1 MAAALS
7 ELLKA
12 VDEYMKNNGNVG
24 QTSGAYLASK
34 FNAIF
39 DSTDSP
45 FNTSGSGVLSDLT
58 KKIKQFS
65 DKIENLGEDTGIVEE
80 FRKSMLSVNID
91 LNVLK
96 TKILLTIDAFDS
108 VITQLN
114 TFALDP
120 MRFPAVTVAMRTSA
134 FGTVRSI
141 NFFLEKLR
149 KDFSSTFTLQAKRG
163 GGEKKV
169 YAIDVNLVHVK
180 ESVFDKFFQ
189 QMQKRFS
196 SESILSKPDKS
207 GHSHRIHSVDVM
219 VRAFSPEALN
229 QINSNKSSN
238 KSSNYGAKESGGFLS
253 KLFGYI
259 TGGLALFGGLAG
271 MAYILEKTELG
282 KMIKSKLKLFGS
294 WISASLERLLKSGL
308 IEDTFSNIYN
318 AITSIFSYVT
328 DGTGDFLKRNQNTI
342 WDLIGKGINGIFS
355 SVADFMKSTFN
366 FYGLKEKLGDS
377 GSGIATILTKI
388 IFKGTVSFITWFGNK
403 LTFGVFGKVTGLLGK
418 IPALFGTLFEYLGTK
433 LAGGKN
439 FIPYLTKNIQKIFTG
454 DLFSGAI
461 LKPITRIAKTLFSG
475 SFLKTLAGQAMKWGG
490 VLLKGLKFVPLIGTL
505 ISFYSAWGRFQKG
518 DVLGGIIDVASGIA
532 ALGSFFPGIG
542 WVGSAISIGLDVFNA
557 FLDYKQ
563 EGTGLSKGQVIGN
576 FFAPI
581 TDWIADKFSQER
593 LRNMPVFGGIIRMAE
608 GVGQIT
614 TGDVSGG
621 LITILKAIGWMTPLP
636 FLGEMLGFIDM
647 VGGSNTT
654 SGIPDSIKK
663 QLNPDIFVESIVG
676 WFVNTVTTIWDS
688 IIAMFKPNDAIIS
701 AGLKTM
707 MPGMGH
713 VISGHLGLDK
723 SKTIKPNDAIISAG
737 LKTMMPGM
745 GYGISK
751 YLGLDAPKR
760 QKVNDAIKVEPHSKD
775 QIIMGKNGGP
785 VDMALQDMVK
795 KIDEEMDVLRQG
807 FDLLIQAT
815 LQGSGTVAQAV
826 VATASTKSSG
836 SGSTP
841 GHDFRQHA
849 KNMMR

>member
-1 MAAALS
+1 VAAALS

-12 VDEYMKNNGNVG
+12 VDEYMQNNGNVG

-39 DSTDSP
+39 DGENSP

-58 KKIKQFS
+58 QKIKQFS
-65 DKIENLGEDTGIVEE
+65 DKVENLGENTGIVEE

-96 TKILLTIDAFDS
+96 TKISSTSDAFDN
-108 VITQLN
+108 VINSLN
-114 TFALDP
+114 SFALNP
-120 MRFPAVTVAMRTSA
+120 MKFPTVNVA
-134 FGTVRSI
+134 VRSSAVGMTRTI

-149 KDFSSTFTLQAKRG
+149 KDFSSGFTLHAKRG
-163 GGEKKV
+163 GGEKRV
-169 YAIDVNLVHVK
+169 YAIDVNLVNIK
-180 ESVFDKFFQ
+180 KNVFDDFFQ

-196 SESILSKPDKS
+196 SESILSKPDASGKS
-207 GHSHRIHSVDVM
+207 NMIHSVDVM
-219 VRAFSPEALN
+219 VRAFSPEALK
-229 QINSNKSSN
+229 QINSNKLFN
-238 KSSNYGAKESGGFLS
+238 KSSNSSKYGAKESGGFLS
-253 KLFGYI
+253 NLFGYI

-271 MAYILEKTELG
+271 IAFILEKTELG

-318 AITSIFSYVT
+318 VITSVFSYIVE
-328 DGTGDFLKRNQNTI
+328 GTGDFIKRNQSTI
-342 WDLIGKGINGIFS
+342 WDLIGKGVNGIFS
-355 SVADFMKSTFN
+355 SMVDFMKSTFN

-505 ISFYSAWGRFQKG
+505 ISFYSAWGRFEKG

-557 FLDYKQ
+557 FLDHKQ
-563 EGTGLSKGQVIGN
+563 EGTGLSKGQMIGN

-581 TDWIADKFSQER
+581 TDWLADKFSYDR
-593 LRNMPVFGGIIRMAE
+593 LKNMPVFGGFIRLGE

-654 SGIPDSIKK
+654 SGIPDSVKK

-676 WFVNTVTTIWDS
+676 WFVDTVTTIWDS
-688 IIAMFKPNDAIIS
+688 IISMFKPSDSITSNL
-701 AGLKTM
+701 LKTM

-713 VISGHLGLDK
+713 VISGYLGLDK
-723 SKTIKPNDAIISAG
+723 SKDVTPFELDKSNVVRPNDTII
-737 LKTMMPGM
+737 
-745 GYGISK
+745 
-751 YLGLDAPKR
+751 
-760 QKVNDAIKVEPHSKD
+760 VEPHSKD
-775 QIIMGKNGGP
+775 QILMDKNGAS
-785 VDMALQDMVK
+785 VDVALKDMIK
-795 KIDEEMDVLRQG
+795 KIDEEIVVLRQG
-807 FDLLIQAT
+807 FELLIQAT
-815 LQGSGTVAQAV
+815 IQSSGTVAQAV
-826 VATASTKSSG
+826 AATASTQSSSSSSG
-836 SGSTP
+836 RTP

-849 KNMMR
+849 KNMIR

>member
-12 VDEYMKNNGNVG
+12 VDEYMKTNGNVG

-120 MRFPAVTVAMRTSA
+120 MKFPAVTVAMRTSA

-149 KDFSSTFTLQAKRG
+149 KDFSSTFTLHAKRG

-259 TGGLALFGGLAG
+259 MGGLSLFGGLAG
-271 MAYILEKTELG
+271 ISYILEKTEFG

-366 FYGLKEKLGDS
+366 FYGLKEKLGEG

-439 FIPYLTKNIQKIFTG
+439 FIPYLTKNIKKIFTG

-475 SFLKTLAGQAMKWGG
+475 SFLKTLAGAALKWGG
-490 VLLKGLKFVPLIGTL
+490 KLLKVLKFVPFIGTL
-505 ISFYSAWGRFQKG
+505 ISLYSAWGRFEKG
-518 DVLGGIIDVASGIA
+518 DVLGGTLDIASGIA
-532 ALGSFFPGIG
+532 SLFPI
-542 WVGSAISIGLDVFNA
+542 VGTAISVGLDVFNA

-563 EGTGLSKGQVIGN
+563 EGTGLSKGQMIGN

-581 TDWIADKFSQER
+581 TDWIADKFSYEKMK
-593 LRNMPVFGGIIRMAE
+593 NMPVFGGFIRLSE
-608 GVGQIT
+608 GVSQIT
-614 TGDVSGG
+614 NGDISGG

-745 GYGISK
+745 GHVISGH
-751 YLGLDAPKR
+751 LGLDKSKTIKP
-760 QKVNDAIKVEPHSKD
+760 NDAIIVEPHSKD

-785 VDMALQDMVK
+785 FDMALQDMVK

-826 VATASTKSSG
+826 VATASTQSSG
-836 SGSTP
+836 SGRTP

-849 KNMMR
+849 KNMIR